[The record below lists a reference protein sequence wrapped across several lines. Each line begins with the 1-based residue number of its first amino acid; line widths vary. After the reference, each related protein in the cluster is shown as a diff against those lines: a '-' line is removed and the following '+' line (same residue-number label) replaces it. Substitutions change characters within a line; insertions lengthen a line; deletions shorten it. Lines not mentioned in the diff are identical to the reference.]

1 MPKAKTIGTDLT
13 QGSILRLLLIF
24 VLPIFFTNLI
34 QQFYNI
40 VDVIVIG
47 QFAGSEGTVGV
58 STGGE
63 VINLLTF
70 VSMGFSSAAQVYI
83 SQLYGVRDHK
93 KIRETIGTLLC
104 LMGLLSLVFMVLSM
118 LLCTPVLRLMNTP
131 VEALSQSHDY
141 MMITALG
148 MPFIFGYNAVCGI
161 LRGMGESKRPLEF
174 IAISA
179 TANIFLDL
187 FFVAVLDMR
196 SAGTAWATLL
206 SQFAAFAASLAFM
219 YRKREHFQFDFKL
232 RSFTMKKT
240 HLKVLI
246 ELGIPL
252 AASST
257 FIHLS
262 QLYCNAQVN
271 TFGLVA
277 SAVNSVGNKVVRFAN
292 IITSSINTG
301 AAAMIGQNLGARK
314 FDRVKKITYIALALA
329 SVMALLNCT
338 VCVFAPTAVFRAF
351 SSDPAVIDAGV
362 PFMHIS
368 VITFL
373 LSAWQGPY
381 NGVVTGSGHARLSF
395 VIGMLDGV
403 VLRIGISLFLANVMG
418 MGVYGYYYGNAL
430 ARLAPC
436 VICTWYFYSG
446 RWTRRKLLS
455 EG

>member
-13 QGSILRLLLIF
+13 QGNILRLLLIF

-70 VSMGFSSAAQVYI
+70 VSMGFASAAQVYI
-83 SQLYGVRDHK
+83 SQLYGVRDHE
-93 KIRETIGTLLC
+93 KIRETIGTTLS
-104 LMGLLSLVFMVLSM
+104 LMGLCSLVFMALSM
-118 LLCTPVLRLMNTP
+118 LFCRPLLTLMNTP
-131 VEALSQSHDY
+131 AEALAQSYDY
-141 MMITALG
+141 MMVTALG

-187 FFVAVLDMR
+187 FFVAVLGMK
-196 SAGTAWATLL
+196 SAGTAWATVL
-206 SQFAAFAASLAFM
+206 SQIAAFAASLVFM
-219 YRKREHFQFDFKL
+219 YRKRAHFQFDFKL
-232 RSFTMKKT
+232 RSFAMKKA

-246 ELGIPL
+246 ELGVPL

-271 TFGLVA
+271 AFGLVA

-314 FDRVKKITYIALALA
+314 FDRVKKVTYIALALA
-329 SVMALLNCT
+329 FVMALLNCA
-338 VCVFAPTAVFRAF
+338 VCVFVPTVVFRAF
-351 SSDPAVIDAGV
+351 SSDPAVIEAGV

-381 NGVVTGSGHARLSF
+381 NGVVTGSGHAKLSF

-446 RWTRRKLLS
+446 RWAKRKLLS
-455 EG
+455 EA